1 MMISVLI
8 FQAARRRKRDAA
20 TQRSVKTANK
30 QTSKYLQA
38 KILEQMT
45 GESSRVPIPA
55 VVGTHR
61 GEADMFV
68 LPPLSSGDPKD
79 QEEESEESEE

>member
-1 MMISVLI
+1 MFIVCRI
-8 FQAARRRKRDAA
+8 FQAARHRKRDAA

-30 QTSKYLQA
+30 WTSKYLQA

-55 VVGTHR
+55 VVGTR
-61 GEADMFV
+61 WGEVDMYM
-68 LPPLSSGDPKD
+68 LPPLSGGPEEK
-79 QEEESEESEE
+79 EEEGSEA